1 MMDINNLFEKLSY
14 GELSNLSISD
24 EGSGTIVAAKR
35 PRIIHYANTALLRI
49 FSRMLLKE
57 NSLLITQMENVT
69 LYRLDKKHSVTNP
82 VAGYYSYIQDTADN
96 LFDNDVIRIT
106 SVYDQNGVELPI
118 NDLDDPLSVFI
129 PQPDVLQL
137 SHPVDGAP
145 LGVSYQA
152 RHAPLNYNTPSQVIE
167 IPEVLE
173 EALTALISYFV
184 FSHMNTQESAAKAM
198 EHMTRYEA
206 IVSEVIDRDLVIESV
221 STSSNRFARNGW
233 V

>member
-1 MMDINNLFEKLSY
+1 MNISDLYEKLSY
-14 GELSNLSISD
+14 GELSNLSISE
-24 EGSGTIVAAKR
+24 EGSGTIIAAKR

-57 NSLLITQMENVT
+57 NSLLITQLENIT

-106 SVYDQNGVELPI
+106 SVYDHNGIELPI
-118 NDLDDPLSVFI
+118 NDIDDPLSVFI

-137 SHPVDGAP
+137 PNPVEGAP

-152 RHAPLNYNTPSQVIE
+152 RHAPLSYNTPSQVIE
-167 IPEVLE
+167 IPETLE
-173 EALTALISYFV
+173 EALTALIAHYV
-184 FSHMNTQESAAKAM
+184 FSHMNSQEAAAKGQ
-198 EHMTRYEA
+198 EHLARYEA
-206 IVSEVIDRDLVIESV
+206 IVSEVTDRDLLTESS
-221 STSSNRFARNGW
+221 STSSNRFSRNGW